1 MGKNKDRNNFDSSNV
16 ILYIWNNRKIL
27 LLVLGAS
34 VIISAIYSLTI
45 TPKYKSAVVM
55 FPASSASVSG
65 SLLTESAFS
74 SNELLKFGGEQEGE
88 QLMQVLQSGEIRSRI
103 MKKYN
108 LAQHYH
114 INSNSGTYHYQ
125 LNVMYDGNIKFRRTE
140 YMSVV
145 VEVLDTDPDTAALI
159 ANDISCFVDTVMN
172 GIIHV
177 RAVKALTLVENEYND
192 VQSTIAKLQDSLKT
206 IQEKGVFNYE
216 AQTQSLSSVYA
227 AAIKEGNTSAIRKLE
242 SQLSL
247 LAKYGGAYVSV
258 RDRLIKYND
267 RISVLSSKYQQSKMD
282 AQQDLPYKY
291 IVEKAYRSDKKAYPV
306 RWLIVLVSAISA
318 LFLTLILLL
327 IRDTIQNK
335 HQV

>member
-1 MGKNKDRNNFDSSNV
+1 MGKNKDNFNSSNL

-27 LLVLGAS
+27 LLVLGTS
-34 VIISAIYSLTI
+34 VIISAIYSFSI
-45 TPKYKSAVVM
+45 TQKFKSAVVM

-114 INSNSGTYHYQ
+114 IDSNSGTYHYQ
-125 LNVMYDGNIKFRRTE
+125 LNVTYDGNIKFRRTE

-159 ANDISCFVDTVMN
+159 ANDIACFVDTVMN
-172 GIIHV
+172 GIIHE
-177 RAVKALTLVENEYND
+177 RATKALALVENEYND
-192 VQSTIAKLQDSLKT
+192 VQSTMAKLQDSLKS
-206 IQEKGVFNYE
+206 IQKKGVFNYE

-227 AAIKEGNTSAIRKLE
+227 AAVKEGNTNAVRRLE

-267 RISVLSSKYQQSKMD
+267 RISVLSSKYQQAKMD

-291 IVEKAYRSDKKAYPV
+291 IVEKAYRSDRKAYPV
-306 RWLIVLVSAISA
+306 RWLIVMVSAISA